1 MLTRVTS
8 RLLYSSHFTM
18 KHIGFNPTRKVLCF
32 FSSQSSSSL
41 TTNSDSSLALVDFLI
56 STCKLTKVQAHSISE
71 CFPSVKSTDKPQSV
85 HKLFLEYGLSDTHIR
100 STIIG
105 CPQTLFADA
114 DKTLRGKL
122 EALIELGMDGD
133 DLGKFLSKNPTVLA
147 RSLEN
152 KLKPSIELLKDILGD
167 DANSK
172 DFMRILRCRWIL
184 WADHN
189 RLLANRTF
197 LKSCGLVGA
206 QLAFVFKME
215 PRICLMQESE
225 LRDLVSRVLDM
236 GVPLASNMFPH
247 ALHAIGG
254 LRKETVTEKLDLLVS
269 LGFSKDESLQLFR
282 RAPLVL
288 RTSEE
293 KLRFGVDF
301 YLNTAKFNRSV
312 LIRSPWLLMSSM
324 EKRVIPR
331 YKVLQVLK
339 LKRLFV
345 KEPSFYTMLQKTEG
359 QFLLSFI
366 SKFRN
371 YADELLAVYEG
382 YKSGSIGSLK
392 EEEEEEKST
401 MALI

>member
-8 RLLYSSHFTM
+8 RS
-18 KHIGFNPTRKVLCF
+18 F
-32 FSSQSSSSL
+32 FSSRFTLQHMASNPSRSFLCLFSSRSSPTT
-41 TTNSDSSLALVDFLI
+41 TTNLDSRLALVDCLRN
-56 STCKLTKVQAHSISE
+56 TYKLTKVQALSISD
-71 CFPSVKSTDKPQSV
+71 CFPSVKSTDKPHSV

-100 STIIG
+100 SAVLG

-122 EALIELGMDGD
+122 EALVQLGMKGD

-152 KLKPSIELLKDILGD
+152 KLKPGIELLKDILGD

-172 DFMRILRCRWIL
+172 DFMRILKCRWIL
-184 WADHN
+184 WADHQ

-197 LKSCGLVGA
+197 LKSCGLVGT
-206 QLAFVFKME
+206 QLAFVLKME
-215 PRICLMQESE
+215 PRICLMHESE

-254 LRKETVTEKLDLLVS
+254 LRKETVTEKLELLGS
-269 LGFSKDESLQLFR
+269 LGFSEGESLEMFR

-301 YLNTAKFNRSV
+301 YLNTAKFKRSV

-339 LKRLFV
+339 LKRLLV

-359 QFLLSFI
+359 QFLLNFI
-366 SKFRN
+366 SKFQN
-371 YADELLAVYEG
+371 YADELLVVYKG
-382 YKSGSIGSLK
+382 HKSGSIGSLK
-392 EEEEEEKST
+392 EEES
-401 MALI
+401 